1 MLKKLV
7 ILGVIGFVAVTALGG
22 TKLASYIRSEINSAR
37 EKAEAN
43 IPPEKELA
51 RLRNEI
57 KLLDKDIMTVINEVA
72 KQRVAVKELEGDVE
86 NLAKK
91 QVEFKNQLIARADT
105 IKKAETGDQ
114 PTSHVTFGSRTVNLA
129 DAKTELE
136 ADVKRYTTA
145 QKSLE
150 SMQALLGNRIKV
162 RDSLEKQLEAM
173 KTQKAELTAAVD
185 DMEAQ
190 LAALKLQQMESKY
203 QTDDTRLAQ
212 IKEDLRKLRTKVDV
226 EKEKLKLMP
235 VALDSNPAPATST
248 KSVDGVF
255 AAGVGSDTTG
265 ISFSFSRST
274 STRVFSFRR
283 SSLIFA
289 IRVSSVWYLL
299 SICWSF
305 RAASWASM
313 SSTAA
318 VSSPFWAFIV
328 SSCFSSES
336 RTLIRFARS
345 AWSESSD
352 FWLVAYRLV
361 AASSSTFAS
370 ATATVRLP
378 NVTWL
383 AGWSALSALSSASRR
398 AMSTSLSLLCLAASS
413 SVWVWRSLTAT
424 RCLASSLTTARMSL
438 SSNLISLRRRWIS
451 FSGGMLFSARS
462 RASRISERM

>member
-7 ILGVIGFVAVTALGG
+7 ILGVIGFVAVAVVSPKVLS
-22 TKLASYIRSEINSAR
+22 LIRSEINSAR

-57 KLLDKDIMTVINEVA
+57 KLLDQDIVKVINEVA
-72 KQRVAVKELEGDVE
+72 KQRVAVKELDGDVE
-86 NLAKK
+86 SLAKK

-136 ADVKRYTTA
+136 ADVKRFTTA

-203 QTDDTRLAQ
+203 QTDDTRLAK

-235 VALDSNPAPATST
+235 VALESNSAPAANT
-248 KSVDGVF
+248 KSVDDIL
-255 AAGVGSDTTG
+255 APLNATPAKPEAGKT
-265 ISFSFSRST
+265 
-274 STRVFSFRR
+274 
-283 SSLIFA
+283 
-289 IRVSSVWYLL
+289 
-299 SICWSF
+299 
-305 RAASWASM
+305 
-313 SSTAA
+313 
-318 VSSPFWAFIV
+318 
-328 SSCFSSES
+328 E
-336 RTLIRFARS
+336 
-345 AWSESSD
+345 
-352 FWLVAYRLV
+352 
-361 AASSSTFAS
+361 
-370 ATATVRLP
+370 
-378 NVTWL
+378 
-383 AGWSALSALSSASRR
+383 
-398 AMSTSLSLLCLAASS
+398 
-413 SVWVWRSLTAT
+413 
-424 RCLASSLTTARMSL
+424 
-438 SSNLISLRRRWIS
+438 
-451 FSGGMLFSARS
+451 GGKKAD
-462 RASRISERM
+462 